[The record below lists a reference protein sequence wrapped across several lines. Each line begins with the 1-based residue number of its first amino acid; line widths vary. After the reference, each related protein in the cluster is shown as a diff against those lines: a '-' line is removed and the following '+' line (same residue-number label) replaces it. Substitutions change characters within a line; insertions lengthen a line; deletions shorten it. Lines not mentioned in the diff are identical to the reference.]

1 MFDVDVKLPE
11 CDLMSWVL
19 SGSTLLAIFCVLMFL
34 RRMPRNFGLCI
45 HFVSPPNLSNVD
57 VTLFVCVLTSWVT
70 LGFGK
75 HFVVNIFADGS
86 ETCAEP

>member
-1 MFDVDVKLPE
+1 VRFDVL
-11 CDLMSWVL
+11 
-19 SGSTLLAIFCVLMFL
+19 GSVGKHVISNFFVLMIL

-45 HFVSPPNLSNVD
+45 HFVSPPVLSNVD

-86 ETCAEP
+86 ETCPEP

>member
-19 SGSTLLAIFCVLMFL
+19 FGSTLLAIFVLMIL

-45 HFVSPPNLSNVD
+45 HFVSPPILSNVD
-57 VTLFVCVLTSWVT
+57 VTLFVCDLTYWVT

-75 HFVVNIFADGS
+75 HFVVNICADGS
-86 ETCAEP
+86 ETCPEL